1 MRSAKRSRPTEVGVA
16 EGRQVD
22 AVEPQ
27 LLPCHIQH
35 DGPAPVSAFFKVDK
49 ETERLSAAFRGRA
62 LKGVAVALPGD
73 CTGLVLQE
81 DRPLSDSD
89 DTDHDFD
96 DKGWDDDLSFDGHSL
111 LPPPPPAKKARS
123 IAVAHS
129 FERFVYWPRSE
140 EHTSELQSQF
150 HLVCRLLL
158 EKSLLLGNYELLT
171 ELCSAFALL
180 MTRQ

>member
-49 ETERLSAAFRGRA
+49 ETEQLSAAFRGRA

-96 DKGWDDDLSFDGHSL
+96 DEGWDDDLSFDGHSL

-129 FERFVYWPRSE
+129 FERFVYWQRAVVPSE
-140 EHTSELQSQF
+140 DCAPLQWMREWLPLSAALHSPVSLHRLSQID
-150 HLVCRLLL
+150 LS
-158 EKSLLLGNYELLT
+158 SL
-171 ELCSAFALL
+171 ALP
-180 MTRQ
+180 Q